1 MQLDD
6 FRHVELLRS
15 QKLQNTARDARYYG
29 GPRQRVS

>member
-1 MQLDD
+1 MTSDIPK
-6 FRHVELLRS
+6 LLRS